1 MAETDNYLSKSLPN
15 MEVEEATRS
24 PNGDQAGVSSIGQ
37 SQDAIET
44 LTEGSRPDSQTN
56 GTEAA
61 LNGKS
66 PKSPGEQEQHK
77 KGKEPEKESP
87 RLDGNSKRVREGQKW
102 NDRPH
107 KKYGNQYE
115 RPHKKHNN
123 KSDLVSQQESSDP
136 VAIRKQVC
144 TSHLRYSFT
153 VTNDN
158 SPGRILLLRLQSS
171 DRQISIHESRRP

>member
-1 MAETDNYLSKSLPN
+1 
-15 MEVEEATRS
+15 MEVEEAIRS

-37 SQDAIET
+37 SQDAIDT
-44 LTEGSRPDSQTN
+44 LIEESRPDSQTN
-56 GTEAA
+56 GTDAA
-61 LNGKS
+61 SNGKS
-66 PKSPGEQEQHK
+66 PKSPGEQEDK

-87 RLDGNSKRVREGQKW
+87 RVDGKSKRVREGQKW

-115 RPHKKHNN
+115 RPYKRHNN

-144 TSHLRYSFT
+144 TSHLQHPFT

-158 SPGRILLLRLQSS
+158 YPRSNSTSQTPIF
-171 DRQISIHESRRP
+171 